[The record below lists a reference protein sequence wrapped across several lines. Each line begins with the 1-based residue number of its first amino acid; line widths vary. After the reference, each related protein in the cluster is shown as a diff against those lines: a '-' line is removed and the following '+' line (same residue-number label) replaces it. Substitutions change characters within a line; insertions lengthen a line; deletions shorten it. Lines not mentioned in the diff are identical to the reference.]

1 MAGSSHAD
9 GVHVMMTIVNLFA
22 EVEDNKTRWAD
33 FDNKA
38 SVTRNELPFETITK
52 NNVHLL
58 R

>member
-9 GVHVMMTIVNLFA
+9 GVRVMMTIVSLFA

-38 SVTRNELPFETITK
+38 SMTRNELPF
-52 NNVHLL
+52 
-58 R
+58 